1 MKWKKSLKMVFT
13 KVLIFLD
20 IYFLK
25 NKDLESYISYSSGNI
40 ENGSFT
46 NRERR
51 KDLKIRDLR
60 KDSQEKSLNF
70 MKRENYD
77 SKN

>member
-1 MKWKKSLKMVFT
+1 MVFT
-13 KVLIFLD
+13 KVLILLD

-25 NKDLESYISYSSGNI
+25 NKDLESHISYSSGYI
-40 ENGSFT
+40 ENGSFS

-51 KDLKIRDLR
+51 KNLKIRDLG
-60 KDSQEKSLNF
+60 KDSQEKSLDF
-70 MKRENYD
+70 MKRENYN